1 MKLRIFGLS
10 VALSASFGNAF
21 GASPVTKVQWE
32 QNPAT
37 SQVTVTYDLGG
48 TDAAVVTLDVQTNG
62 VSIGQANVTRTVGDC
77 NRLVSP
83 GTGKTIY
90 WRPDYDWENHV
101 FGEDEITC
109 RVVAWPK
116 WNPPD
121 YMAVDLVYTN
131 NVRYFTCAENVPDGV
146 TADIYKSRYL
156 LMRRIHAAGQTFIMG
171 TPASE
176 AFRTGT
182 GAAQRTHLDETPHP
196 VSFTKDFYIG
206 VYEVT
211 KAQNAQLTA
220 TVPQTD
226 LTPYSYTSWN
236 TLDGRATAF
245 REALGIGFGLP
256 TEAQWEFACRAGT
269 DTSVNDLSE
278 LDGTKSYNTKP
289 SMMNEVAITAADGGG
304 KAPVKVGQF
313 KPNAWGL
320 YDMHGNAD
328 EVCSDWVDTT
338 KLSTAAVVD
347 PTGLESGTMKA
358 VRGGVSYFWPTQAR
372 SGARYAI
379 ESVTTSGAGMG
390 VRLACPAVAVR

>member
-1 MKLRIFGLS
+1 MKLNTLGLS
-10 VALSASFGNAF
+10 LAVFPLFGNAL
-21 GASPVTKVQWE
+21 GDSQVANVLWE
-32 QNPAT
+32 QDPAT

-48 TDAAVVTLDVQTNG
+48 ADAAVVTLDVLTNG
-62 VSIGQANVTRTVGDC
+62 VSIGQANITRTVGDC
-77 NRLVSP
+77 NRLVGP

-101 FGEDEITC
+101 FGEGEITC
-109 RVVAWPK
+109 CVVAWPK

-131 NVRYFTCAENVPDGV
+131 NVRYFTCAESVPGGV
-146 TADIYKSRYL
+146 TNALYKSRYL
-156 LMRRIHAAGQTFIMG
+156 LMRRIHAAGETFIMG

-196 VSFTKDFYIG
+196 VSFTRNFYIG

-220 TVPQTD
+220 TAPQTD
-226 LTPYSYTSWN
+226 LTPYNYTSWN
-236 TLDGRATAF
+236 THNGRVTAF
-245 REALGIGFGLP
+245 KDALGIDFAFP

-278 LDGTKSYNTKP
+278 LDGANVYAKP
-289 SMMNEVAITAADGGG
+289 SMMNEVAITAADNGGG
-304 KAPVKVGQF
+304 KALVAVGQF

-328 EVCSDWVDTT
+328 ECCSDWVDTA
-338 KLSTAAVVD
+338 KLSSAAVVD
-347 PTGLESGTMKA
+347 PTGLPSGSLKA

-379 ESVTTSGAGMG
+379 APGENGAGLGFRMI
-390 VRLACPAVAVR
+390 CPAKAVR